1 MKNLTTAQLLEA
13 IGKLS
18 ADDRAKLLTKARKNG
33 QHTAKTPEH
42 GTPPEYVAI
51 ARQVLGTIDVDPAT
65 SDAWNELVGAERIF
79 TKSHSGIANAWF
91 DGAPAPNRLL
101 TDDRETPAPLLDAL
115 LLGRHAEARAI
126 ATQFGICIGTVFCN
140 PPGDKQLDLVARF
153 WTALAEYYRRGFVT
167 AAIWVGFSVEQLAR
181 LQRVGAPSHPLQHTT
196 LVPDERI
203 AYRNTPTTIGD
214 QPSHASFVTLLS
226 DDIHKIELFRALG
239 TPLGHVIEGSRP
251 RRM

>member
-1 MKNLTTAQLLEA
+1 MKNLTAAQLLEA

-18 ADDRAKLLTKARKNG
+18 ADERAKLLTKARKNG
-33 QHTAKTPEH
+33 QHTAKTAEH
-42 GTPPEYVAI
+42 GTPPAYVDL
-51 ARQVLGTIDVDPAT
+51 ARQVLGRIDVDPAT
-65 SDAWNELVGAERIF
+65 SPDWNVLVGAERIF
-79 TKSHSGIANAWF
+79 TRTHSGIANAWF
-91 DGAPAPNRLL
+91 EGAPAPNRLL
-101 TDDRETPAPLLDAL
+101 TDEREHVAGGDR
-115 LLGRHAEARAI
+115 
-126 ATQFGICIGTVFCN
+126 GTVFCN

-167 AAIWVGFSVEQLAR
+167 SAIWIGFSVEQLAR

-226 DDIHKIELFRALG
+226 DDARQIDLFRALG
-239 TPLGHVIEGSRP
+239 TPLGHVIEGTRP